1 MRPAPIT
8 LEEIAGMAGVNVLI
22 PAQVAYVLNC
32 DPFYIN
38 LMCRT
43 PEKREKLGFPTV
55 CIGRNVKIP
64 RLAFLKFMGYDG
76 PIAK

>member
-1 MRPAPIT
+1 MT
-8 LEEIAGMAGVNVLI
+8 NVEIIKDYIRLHQSPKRFSHTCGVAGDCVQLSEI
-22 PAQVAYVLNC
+22 F
-32 DPFYIN
+32 DFS
-38 LMCRT
+38 